1 MALGETQARGGEPLS
16 GPISGRGAKRVPFEE
31 IYERIRRRIGLLDY
45 PPGTLLRE
53 GQLALEFGV
62 SRTPMREILHR
73 LAFEGLVETK
83 NGVGTIV
90 TSVDPATYK
99 DIYELRLKLAEMVG
113 ELSPRPI
120 TASHV
125 AAVERLLGQVR
136 RLRKRR
142 DHRAYWELNHEL
154 HFIIR
159 ELIGNQALGRLWDQ
173 YYFQVTRLWFRQVE
187 TIWDEIIE
195 EFEAEVSEV
204 LRALKADDPRAVG
217 YVQRNYIALGMR
229 RVIRELEEGAG

>member
-1 MALGETQARGGEPLS
+1 MALGTQKSRQGEPVN
-16 GPISGRGAKRVPFEE
+16 GRGAKRVPFEE
-31 IYERIRRRIGLLDY
+31 IYDQIRRRIGLLDY

-53 GQLALEFGV
+53 GELASEFGV

-90 TSVDPATYK
+90 TSLEPAYCK

-113 ELSPRPI
+113 ELSPRPVQ
-120 TASHV
+120 ASQV
-125 AAVERLLGQVR
+125 AAVERLLGQAHA
-136 RLRKRR
+136 LRGHR

-159 ELIGNQALGRLWDQ
+159 ELIGNEALRQLWDQ
-173 YYFQVTRLWFRQVE
+173 YYFQVTRLWLRQVE
-187 TIWDEIIE
+187 AIWDEVVE
-195 EFEAEVSEV
+195 EFAAEVAEV
-204 LRALKADDPRAVG
+204 LRALKAGDVRAVG

-229 RVIRELEEGAG
+229 RVLHELEAGAG

>member
-1 MALGETQARGGEPLS
+1 MPLDQPQTS
-16 GPISGRGAKRVPFEE
+16 TGRPAKRVPFEA
-31 IYERIRRRIGLLDY
+31 IYEEIRRRIGLLDY

-53 GQLALEFGV
+53 GELAAEFGV

-73 LAFEGLVETK
+73 LAFEGLVEAK

-90 TSVDPATYK
+90 TSVDPAHYK

-113 ELSPRPI
+113 ELSPRPVAPGHI
-120 TASHV
+120 TA
-125 AAVERLLGQVR
+125 VEDLLARVR
-136 RLRKRR
+136 QLGVRR

-159 ELIGNQALGRLWDQ
+159 ELIGNEALRRLWDQ

-187 TIWDEIIE
+187 TIWQEVIE

-204 LRALKADDPRAVG
+204 LRALKAGDVRAVG
-217 YVQRNYIALGMR
+217 LVQRNFIAFGMR
-229 RVIRELEEGAG
+229 RVIRALEDGGA